1 MENKEVK
8 RELSQNELDEIFMS
22 QLVEES
28 ESHRTGEI
36 IGRNGNLLAEDKDF
50 EGYTSPGW

>member
-1 MENKEVK
+1 MENMEVK

-50 EGYTSPGW
+50 EEDTGPRW